1 MSQLVYFSSS
11 SENTQRFIE
20 RLGLPAVRIP
30 LNERERIQ
38 VDEPYILIVPS
49 YGGGVAFLLSNLREA
64 GAPIKRIENQSSGVI
79 PVMKMLEDAFTYAN
93 QLGARQGAGA
103 VYLHAHHPDI
113 LRFLD
118 TKRENADEKI
128 RIKTLSLGAVIP
140 DITFHLAK
148 ENAQM
153 ALFSPMT

>member
-49 YGGGVAFLLSNLREA
+49 YGGGATTGNSLFKRRAQPGVASRRYCF
-64 GAPIKRIENQSSGVI
+64 G
-79 PVMKMLEDAFTYAN
+79 
-93 QLGARQGAGA
+93 
-103 VYLHAHHPDI
+103 
-113 LRFLD
+113 
-118 TKRENADEKI
+118 
-128 RIKTLSLGAVIP
+128 
-140 DITFHLAK
+140 
-148 ENAQM
+148 
-153 ALFSPMT
+153 

>member
-49 YGGGVAFLLSNLREA
+49 YGGG
-64 GAPIKRIENQSSGVI
+64 G
-79 PVMKMLEDAFTYAN
+79 T
-93 QLGARQGAGA
+93 AGA
-103 VYLHAHHPDI
+103 VPRQVI
-113 LRFLD
+113 RFL
-118 TKRENADEKI
+118 TTSTTGRCFAALLLLVI
-128 RIKTLSLGAVIP
+128 ATLVRR
-140 DITFHLAK
+140 
-148 ENAQM
+148 M
-153 ALFSPMT
+153 AAPEM

>member
-49 YGGGVAFLLSNLREA
+49 YGGG
-64 GAPIKRIENQSSGVI
+64 G
-79 PVMKMLEDAFTYAN
+79 T
-93 QLGARQGAGA
+93 AGA
-103 VYLHAHHPDI
+103 VPRQGIRFFNDEHNRALLRGVIASGNRNFGEAYGRAGDVIARKCGVPWLYRFELMGTQSDI
-113 LRFLD
+113 
-118 TKRENADEKI
+118 ENVRKGVTEFWQ
-128 RIKTLSLGAVIP
+128 RQP
-140 DITFHLAK
+140 Q
-148 ENAQM
+148 NA
-153 ALFSPMT
+153 

>member
-49 YGGGVAFLLSNLREA
+49 YGGGGTTGAVPRQVIRFLNDEHNRAFAAR
-64 GAPIKRIENQSSGVI
+64 RYCFGVI
-79 PVMKMLEDAFTYAN
+79 ATLVRHMA
-93 QLGARQGAGA
+93 ARRCDCPEMRRA
-103 VYLHAHHPDI
+103 V
-113 LRFLD
+113 
-118 TKRENADEKI
+118 
-128 RIKTLSLGAVIP
+128 AVP
-140 DITFHLAK
+140 L
-148 ENAQM
+148 
-153 ALFSPMT
+153 